1 MEKATAKPGDSF
13 KISENWESQA
23 KKLKAKYSSLT
34 DADLKFVAGKE
45 NDLLNRIGVRLNK
58 KREEVIEILNK
69 GTSDAK

>member
-1 MEKATAKPGDSF
+1 MEKVTVKPGDSF